1 MRVIALEMC
10 LPGSFQE
17 QISPQVAPC
26 VDRHWPFARL
36 AGRIKIDILQ
46 FLLREAK
53 IPPHPAELLDV
64 CILFFKTTAKIFRA

>member
-10 LPGSFQE
+10 LPGSFQGR
-17 QISPQVAPC
+17 ISPQVAPC

-53 IPPHPAELLDV
+53 IPPLS
-64 CILFFKTTAKIFRA
+64 

>member
-1 MRVIALEMC
+1 MKVIALEMC
-10 LPGSFQE
+10 LLGCFQG

-26 VDRHWPFARL
+26 VDRHWPFSRL

-53 IPPHPAELLDV
+53 IPPELLDICV
-64 CILFFKTTAKIFRA
+64 LFFKTTAKIFRA